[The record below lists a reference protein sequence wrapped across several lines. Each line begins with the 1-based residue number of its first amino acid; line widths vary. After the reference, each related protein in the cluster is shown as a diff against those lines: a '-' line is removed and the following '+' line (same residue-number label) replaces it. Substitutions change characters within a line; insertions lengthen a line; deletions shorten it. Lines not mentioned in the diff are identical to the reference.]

1 MPYTFMHPV
10 FLAPLKQRWPR
21 IFDLSA
27 LVMGSFAPDVDII
40 YRFTNTRQHIFD
52 YSLWNIL
59 TMILPIAVCMTIFMK
74 LVMVPV
80 YTTGNF
86 QLSKPAFSILLRR
99 MPSVIFSAIIAIVVH
114 LLLDNLT
121 HIDNIVIKAKN
132 HAENLGREPED
143 YHDFYYLMMYGP
155 TLLVSGIGLLMGLWH
170 AWWYRTQLLAL
181 TSFIRSTF
189 RKWSLIFLLIL
200 VSFSLLKHITVGVE
214 DQMRL
219 DSYAISITC
228 GLLSAF
234 LLSPVFY
241 YLRYPLLGKWLERF
255 QGIPNTWYLTLMPL
269 SGLYLIGIPDTE
281 WLRAFVLKGIFLL
294 FMSAAILLVRE
305 IGGKPKFYH
314 SLFNWLMI
322 GLLSLGYIVAIKISP
337 AWWWVKVILAI
348 QGVVTFLCLFCSI
361 LFPESLTTRVLHL
374 LSGGFMLFVLAY
386 YISDKG
392 LGPGIMVVALSG
404 LLFSMR
410 NYLSEQKTAVQPIY
424 LMLISLVESL
434 LLMVLFVSLKNPA
447 AIIMLFGLILI
458 YIRRIGLDA
467 GTWAQKFNIAYY
479 WWLPISGIIFISSR
493 YSISYGLLSLSA
505 FFIFFPFVLS
515 LIWDAY
521 RKGSNDKN
529 PIHASL

>member
-52 YSLWNIL
+52 YSFGNIL
-59 TMILPIAVCMTIFMK
+59 TIILPIAISMTIFMK
-74 LVMVPV
+74 LVMIPV
-80 YTTGNF
+80 YTTGNTHF
-86 QLSKPAFSILLRR
+86 SRQAFSVLLKK
-99 MPSVIFSAIIAIVVH
+99 MPSVVFSAFLAIVLH
-114 LLLDNLT
+114 LVLDNIT
-121 HIDNIVIKAKN
+121 HIDDIIIKAKY

-155 TLLVSGIGLLMGLWH
+155 TLLVSGIGLLMGLWY
-170 AWWYRTQLLAL
+170 AWWYRTHLLSR
-181 TSFIRSTF
+181 TSFIRSTI

-241 YLRYPLLGKWLERF
+241 YLRYPLLGNWLKML
-255 QGIPNTWYLTLMPL
+255 QGIPYTWYLTLMPL

-281 WLRAFVLKGIFLL
+281 WLRVFILKGLFLL
-294 FMSAAILLVRE
+294 LMSAAILLVRE
-305 IGGKPKFYH
+305 IGGKPKFHH
-314 SLFNWLMI
+314 SLYNLLII
-322 GLLSLGYIVAIKISP
+322 GLLSIGYVVAIKISP
-337 AWWWVKVILAI
+337 AWWWVKLILAM
-348 QGVVTFLCLFCSI
+348 QGVVTFAYLFSSI
-361 LFPESLTTRVLHL
+361 LFPGKLLTRMLRII
-374 LSGGFMLFVLAY
+374 SGGFMLFVLAY

-392 LGPGIMVVALSG
+392 AGPGIVVVALMG
-404 LLFSMR
+404 LLFSLR
-410 NYLSEQKTAVQPIY
+410 NYLSDEETAVQSIY

-447 AIIMLFGLILI
+447 ALFLLSGLMLI
-458 YIRRIGLDA
+458 YLRRWGVDT

-479 WWLPISGIIFISSR
+479 WWLPISGIIFMGSR

-505 FFIFFPFVLS
+505 FFIFFPFVFS

-521 RKGSNDKN
+521 RKDNTDSIGFEND
-529 PIHASL
+529 